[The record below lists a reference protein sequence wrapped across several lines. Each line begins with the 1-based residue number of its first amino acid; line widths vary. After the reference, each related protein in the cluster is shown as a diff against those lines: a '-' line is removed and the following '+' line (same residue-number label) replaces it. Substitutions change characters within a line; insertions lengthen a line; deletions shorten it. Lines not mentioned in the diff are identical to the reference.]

1 MKEQY
6 THILRVIEQTGP
18 VRSPEE
24 GISMVSRFKSDI
36 SLQSVYSKYYK
47 NFNYKISKIQLKT
60 EDHTDGDF
68 AFIHDASEV
77 RYQYYHNC
85 NFTEVG
91 EPFAEQPLAV
101 AVQQVR
107 YATKYHSYD

>member
-1 MKEQY
+1 ML
-6 THILRVIEQTGP
+6 I
-18 VRSPEE
+18 
-24 GISMVSRFKSDI
+24 
-36 SLQSVYSKYYK
+36 YSKYYK
-47 NFNYKISKIQLKT
+47 DFSYKISNIQLKT

-107 YATKYHSYD
+107 YAINQISFVRLILPIEFLQCKAVYHNISFYYREAIYKKR

>member
-1 MKEQY
+1 ML
-6 THILRVIEQTGP
+6 I
-18 VRSPEE
+18 
-24 GISMVSRFKSDI
+24 
-36 SLQSVYSKYYK
+36 YSKYYK
-47 NFNYKISKIQLKT
+47 DFSYKISKIQLKT

-107 YATKYHSYD
+107 YAINQISFVWLSLTFAM

>member
-1 MKEQY
+1 MSY
-6 THILRVIEQTGP
+6 I
-18 VRSPEE
+18 
-24 GISMVSRFKSDI
+24 
-36 SLQSVYSKYYK
+36 VYWYDKYHK
-47 NFNYKISKIQLKT
+47 NFSYNIPPKT
-60 EDHTDGDF
+60 ENHTDGDF

-107 YATKYHSYD
+107 FSIFLSIVNNSEVNIDWITTI

>member
-1 MKEQY
+1 ML
-6 THILRVIEQTGP
+6 I
-18 VRSPEE
+18 
-24 GISMVSRFKSDI
+24 
-36 SLQSVYSKYYK
+36 YSKYYK
-47 NFNYKISKIQLKT
+47 DFSYKISKIQLKT
-60 EDHTDGDF
+60 ENHTDGDF

-107 YATKYHSYD
+107 YAMDRTLLI

>member
-1 MKEQY
+1 ML
-6 THILRVIEQTGP
+6 I
-18 VRSPEE
+18 
-24 GISMVSRFKSDI
+24 
-36 SLQSVYSKYYK
+36 YSKYYLS
-47 NFNYKISKIQLKT
+47 YKISKIQLKT

-107 YATKYHSYD
+107 YTINQVSFARLTFMQCKAVYHDISFYYREAIYKKR

>member
-1 MKEQY
+1 ML
-6 THILRVIEQTGP
+6 I
-18 VRSPEE
+18 
-24 GISMVSRFKSDI
+24 
-36 SLQSVYSKYYK
+36 YSKYYK
-47 NFNYKISKIQLKT
+47 DFSYKISKIQLKT
-60 EDHTDGDF
+60 ENHTDGDF

-107 YATKYHSYD
+107 YAINQISFVWLSLIEFLKCKAVYHNISFYYREAIYKKR